1 METKLTVFFED
12 PFGVGV
18 FERVEGK
25 KLYASKVTFGAEP
38 TDAQL
43 NEFVLKSYADLTF
56 SPAVKSEIKV
66 KADNPKR
73 RFKIVKKTLKEIGVG
88 TKAQQALKAQQ
99 EMRKTERK
107 AESKA
112 RKEEEQERK
121 FNLRQEKK
129 KEKHKGH

>member
-12 PFGVGV
+12 PFWVGV
-18 FERVEGK
+18 FERTEGK
-25 KLYASKVTFGAEP
+25 NFTASKVTFGAEP

-43 NEFVLKSYADLTF
+43 NDFILSGYQELVF
-56 SPAVKSEIKV
+56 SPAIKAPIKI

-73 RFKIVKKTLKEIGVG
+73 RFKIVKNTLREIGVG

-107 AESKA
+107 ADNKA

-121 FNLRQEKK
+121 FSLRQEKK

>member
-12 PFGVGV
+12 PFWVGV
-18 FERVEGK
+18 FERTEGK

-43 NEFVLKSYADLTF
+43 NEFLLKRYDDLTF
-56 SPAVKSEIKV
+56 SPAVKSEVKE

-73 RFKIVKKTLKEIGVG
+73 RFKIVKNTLKEIGVG

-99 EMRKTERK
+99 EMRK
-107 AESKA
+107 AEQKTASKV
-112 RKEEEQERK
+112 RKEEDAERK
-121 FNLRQEKK
+121 FLLKQEKK